1 MLGKL
6 LKNEL
11 KHSGRYVA
19 TIYSVTAA
27 VIAFMVIG
35 ILTKITW
42 IGVLCS
48 VLLNFVAIGVLLITL
63 IAVIKNFYESLY
75 TNLGYLSFTL
85 PVKCSS
91 LLLSKVIISF
101 FWIILSYVIAG
112 LCVFMVGLNAKTQAG
127 EQFSGLFDLLDVS
140 GLKEMIPSGAT
151 IAAVVAFAVVMILMH
166 ILTLVGFIYFSVT
179 IANTRPLQGHPLLFG
194 LLTFLGSYGVG
205 YAISTKLT
213 YSLPLSVYV
222 TTEKIGLAFEKM
234 SFGGEDHL
242 FSFGLGGTIFIAL
255 AALGLLFLTGWI
267 MEHKVNIK

>member
-19 TIYSVTAA
+19 TIYSVAAA
-27 VIAFMVIG
+27 VIAFMAIG

-48 VLLNFVAIGVLLITL
+48 VLLNFVAIGILLITL
-63 IAVIKNFYESLY
+63 ISVVKNFYDTLY
-75 TNLGYLSFTL
+75 GAQGYLSFTL
-85 PVKCSS
+85 PVKCST
-91 LLLSKVIISF
+91 LLLSKVLISF

-112 LCVFMVGLNAKTQAG
+112 LCVVMVGLNAKAQAG
-127 EQFSGLFDLLDVS
+127 EQISGLFDLIDMS
-140 GLKEMIPSGAT
+140 GLREMIPSGAM
-151 IAAVVAFAVVMILMH
+151 IVKIVIYAVLMILLH

-179 IANTRPLQGHPLLFG
+179 LANTRPLQGHSLLFG
-194 LLTFLGSYGVG
+194 LITFLAAYGVG
-205 YAISTKLT
+205 YAISAKLT

-222 TTEKIGLAFEKM
+222 STEKIGLAFEKM
-234 SFGGEDHL
+234 NVGGGDYL
-242 FSFGLGGTIFIAL
+242 FSFGIGGTIFIAL
-255 AALGLLFLTGWI
+255 AALGLLFFTGWI

>member
-19 TIYSVTAA
+19 TIYAVTAA
-27 VIAFMVIG
+27 VIAFMAIG

-63 IAVIKNFYESLY
+63 ISVVKNFYDTLY
-75 TNLGYLSFTL
+75 GTQGYLSFTL

-91 LLLSKVIISF
+91 LLLSKVLISF
-101 FWIILSYVIAG
+101 FWIILSYLIAG
-112 LCVFMVGLNAKTQAG
+112 LCVVMVGLNAKAQAG
-127 EQFSGLFDLLDVS
+127 EQISGLFDMLDVS
-140 GLKEMIPSGAT
+140 GLREMIPSGAT
-151 IAAVVAFAVVMILMH
+151 ITEVIVLLVVFVLLH

-179 IANTRPLQGHPLLFG
+179 IANTRPLQAHPLLFG

-205 YAISTKLT
+205 YAISGKLT
-213 YSLPLSVYV
+213 YSLPLSIYV
-222 TTEKIGLAFEKM
+222 STEKIGLVFEKM
-234 SFGGEDHL
+234 GADSEEYLFAFGI
-242 FSFGLGGTIFIAL
+242 GGTVFIAL
-255 AALGLLFLTGWI
+255 MALGLLFLTGWI

>member
-11 KHSGRYVA
+11 KHSGRYVV

-27 VIAFMVIG
+27 VIAFMAIG
-35 ILTKITW
+35 ILTKVTW

-48 VLLNFVAIGVLLITL
+48 VLLNFVAIGVLLVTL
-63 IAVIKNFYESLY
+63 ISVVKNFYETLY

-91 LLLSKVIISF
+91 LLLSKILISF
-101 FWIILSYVIAG
+101 FWIILSYLIAG
-112 LCVFMVGLNAKTQAG
+112 LCILMVGFNAKAQAG
-127 EQFSGLFDLLDVS
+127 EQISGLFDMLNVA
-140 GLKEMIPSGAT
+140 GLTEMLPSGPT
-151 IAAVVAFAVVMILMH
+151 LVGIIAFVVVMILMH

-179 IANTRPLQGHPLLFG
+179 IANTRPLQGHPLMFG

-213 YSLPLSVYV
+213 YSVPLSVCV
-222 TTEKIGLAFEKM
+222 SSEKIFLAFEKM
-234 SFGGEDHL
+234 GIDSDKYI
-242 FSFGLGGTIFIAL
+242 FSFGLAGTIFIAL
-255 AALGLLFLTGWI
+255 VALGLLFFTGWI